1 MAATIHALE
10 PRSLFAAGVLDPT
23 FGGEGFIVRDFDA
36 RTAENVTDVA
46 AQPDGKVVALVPSGG
61 NSVPPAVLVR
71 YNRDGTLDTT
81 FGSGGRVSLD
91 FGDAIALGRLGTIL
105 VGGVVADPVAGNDF
119 GVRRYTRFGALDTT
133 FGQAGLARTDF
144 GAANA
149 DLSDLA
155 VARDGTVV
163 AAGRLAAAGFAV
175 AKYTRD
181 GAADTTFDTDGWL
194 TTPFTNNTATARTV
208 AVQPDGKIVVGGTE
222 EPTASTTVNEGRFAI
237 ARYLRNGTLDI
248 TFGGGDGLVSTTI
261 DANEA
266 QLRDFAIQRDGRIVA
281 VGTFT
286 NVLSGPVFAR
296 FNRDGSLDPTFA
308 GDGTSAPQFGAA
320 DNQNPTLE
328 RIALDPRGLIYA
340 AGRVRTNFG
349 GGSRTTEAAV
359 ARLRQDGSADETWA
373 PRGIMLGQISEGL
386 NPDDRTASIA
396 VARDGKVIAGGRA
409 GLEGGPFDSVVS
421 RLVFDR
427 VGGTATLNRAGTL
440 TIRGTLGS
448 DALRTN
454 LGPEQPG
461 GARDLIVRIND
472 RPGQTFDLASVR
484 RVVVMAGDG
493 NDRVALWSDTPDDNG
508 LAIGLGGRPA
518 FIDGGRGNDTLIS
531 EDGAD
536 IINGGLGN
544 DSLFG
549 REGADRLSGGAGDD
563 TLVGTGGA
571 TDLLNGGPG
580 TDSAQRD
587 SADTAIGIEN
597 DQIAA

>member
-1 MAATIHALE
+1 MTATIHALE
-10 PRSLFAAGVLDPT
+10 TRRFFAAGVLDPT

-36 RTAENVTDVA
+36 RTSENVNDLVV
-46 AQPDGKVVALVPSGG
+46 QPDGKVVALVPSGA

-71 YNRDGTLDTT
+71 YNRDGTLDTS

-91 FGDAIALGRLGTIL
+91 FGDAIALGRLGTVL
-105 VGGVVADPVAGNDF
+105 VGGVIDDPVAGNDF
-119 GVRRYTRFGALDTT
+119 GLRRYTRFGALDTT

-144 GAANA
+144 GAADA

-155 VARDGTVV
+155 VARDGTIV
-163 AAGRLAAAGFAV
+163 AAGRVTAAGFAV
-175 AKYTRD
+175 ARYTRD
-181 GAADTTFDTDGWL
+181 GAPDTGFDTDGWL
-194 TTPFTNNTATARTV
+194 TTAFTNGSASARTV
-208 AVQPDGKIVVGGTE
+208 AVQPDGRIVVGGTE
-222 EPTASTTVNEGRFAI
+222 QPTGSTTINEGRFSI
-237 ARYLRNGTLDI
+237 ARYLRTGALDT

-266 QLRDFAIQRDGRIVA
+266 QLRDLALQRDGRIVA

-308 GDGTSAPQFGAA
+308 GDGTSAPVFEGAA
-320 DNQNPTLE
+320 NENPTLE

-340 AGRVRTNFG
+340 AGRVRTNLG

-359 ARLRQDGSADETWA
+359 ARVRQDGTADETWA
-373 PRGIMLGQISEGL
+373 PRGIMRGQISEGV
-386 NPDDRTASIA
+386 NPDDRAASIA
-396 VARDGKVIAGGRA
+396 VARDGKVVAGGRA

-454 LGPEQPG
+454 LGPDLPG

-484 RVVVMAGDG
+484 RVVVLAGDG
-493 NDRVALWSDTPDDNG
+493 NDRVALWSDTADDNG

-518 FIDGGRGNDTLIS
+518 FIDGGRGNDLLVS

-536 IINGGLGN
+536 LINGGLGN
-544 DSLFG
+544 DQLFG
-549 REGADRLSGGAGDD
+549 REGIDRLSGGSGDD
-563 TLVGTGGA
+563 LLFGAAGGA
-571 TDLLNGGPG
+571 DLLNGGPG
-580 TDSAQRD
+580 NDTAQRD
-587 SADTAIGIEN
+587 ATDRVIGIEN